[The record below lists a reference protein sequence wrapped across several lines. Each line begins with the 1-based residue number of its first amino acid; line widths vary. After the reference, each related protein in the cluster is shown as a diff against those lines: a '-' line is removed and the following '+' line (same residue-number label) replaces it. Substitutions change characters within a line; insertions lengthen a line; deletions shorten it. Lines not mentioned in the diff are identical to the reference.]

1 MEYIGVLW
9 RHGVLVD
16 VSGQFHLMKS
26 GFRFCAGSNHYS
38 RRVGRLKVRTSDTR
52 PHSPIVRT
60 PSPLFKGSAPLFKG
74 SCGGGEGG
82 GRGRGRGEGEEY
94 GAGAGLLKKRGG
106 SWHFSFLIFLRFI
119 IFTFKNYFTK
129 SSLAVGLS

>member
-60 PSPLFKGSAPLFKG
+60 PSLLFKGRG
-74 SCGGGEGG
+74 VGGT
-82 GRGRGRGEGEEY
+82 GEGEEY
-94 GAGAGLLKKRGG
+94 GAGAGLLKKRGELALFLFNFFKVY
-106 SWHFSFLIFLRFI
+106 HFYI
-119 IFTFKNYFTK
+119 
-129 SSLAVGLS
+129 

>member
-60 PSPLFKGSAPLFKG
+60 PSPLFKGRG
-74 SCGGGEGG
+74 GRGGEGKG
-82 GRGRGRGEGEEY
+82 KSMV
-94 GAGAGLLKKRGG
+94 LVQVFLKKRG
-106 SWHFSFLIFLRFI
+106 SWHFSFLVFLRFI